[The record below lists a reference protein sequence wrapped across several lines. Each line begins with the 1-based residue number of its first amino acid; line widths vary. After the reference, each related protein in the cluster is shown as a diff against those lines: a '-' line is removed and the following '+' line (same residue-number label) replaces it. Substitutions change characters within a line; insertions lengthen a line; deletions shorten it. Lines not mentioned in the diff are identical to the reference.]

1 MAQVSPNTAQADRQ
15 QKKLA
20 AELRILATE
29 PAFELRSAELIDL
42 AHDLEQGT
50 RLDRWADLDLLQAY
64 VRPESLAQPPPSR
77 RAPLH
82 SQLRTALAA
91 KAGAGALVRTVRD
104 EIRQRPVREGFLE
117 AALGVLVFVP
127 LLITWFG
134 LREAVRAYGELSEEN
149 PKEATRPFLQLWQTG
164 FGGHLAPS
172 GRFENVALMAV
183 VLISLLVVL
192 SVWHARA
199 RSRADRVEAGLNG
212 EQEYLL
218 GRLASVL
225 TRIQLSLVP
234 HRAASPQQFTAG
246 LSKAATRMESLASR
260 ADRSHNS
267 LVNSAKALEDATTSL
282 ERAALALTGELPK
295 LGTAADRI
303 EAAVRDGQTATVK
316 AGTENQA
323 AAGQIADRIK
333 SAGDTVEASLKALAA
348 SQQSLATKSETVAQA
363 TERASQALVAS
374 AGRTND
380 AVDGMREATERWDAA
395 AAHWQDAAA
404 RLDTGLRG
412 LSVAQPRVAAFP
424 DTGAGA
430 VPGATAG
437 AASGA
442 VPGSSSGAVPDG
454 ASDGASAPTLA
465 GGRAYGAGFEY
476 DTPTERLLL
485 TGANGSSNGAAGA
498 GAGTSTGTGTGTGPD
513 APTAPTIPEQ
523 GPARPAQPPQ
533 DGVGP

>member
-1 MAQVSPNTAQADRQ
+1 MAQAASGTAQADLQ
-15 QKKLA
+15 QRKLA
-20 AELRILATE
+20 AELRVLAAE
-29 PAFELRSAELIDL
+29 PAFELRSTEFIDL

-50 RLDRWADLDLLQAY
+50 RLDRWADVDLVQAF
-64 VRPESLAQPPPSR
+64 VRPESLAQPPPAP
-77 RAPLH
+77 RASLFA
-82 SQLRTALAA
+82 QLRVALAA
-91 KAGAGALVRTVRD
+91 KAGAGALARTVRD
-104 EIRQRPVREGFLE
+104 ELRQRPVREGFLE

-134 LREAVRAYGELSEEN
+134 LREAVRAYGELSQEN

-164 FGGHLAPS
+164 FGGHLASS

-199 RSRADRVEAGLNG
+199 RSRTDRVEARLNG

-218 GRLASVL
+218 GRLASLL
-225 TRIQLSLVP
+225 TRIQLALVP

-267 LVNSAKALEDATTSL
+267 LVDSAKALEDATTSL

-303 EAAVRDGQTATVK
+303 EAAVRDGQAATAK

-323 AAGQIADRIK
+323 AAGRIADRVK

-348 SQQSLATKSETVAQA
+348 AQQTLATKSETVAQA
-363 TERASQALVAS
+363 SERASKALVDS
-374 AGRTND
+374 TGRTND

-404 RLDTGLRG
+404 RLESG
-412 LSVAQPRVAAFP
+412 LSGLTVSRN
-424 DTGAGA
+424 G
-430 VPGATAG
+430 
-437 AASGA
+437 SGA
-442 VPGSSSGAVPDG
+442 LPDPFGPAPERAPGTDPAPD
-454 ASDGASAPTLA
+454 ASSAPTLA
-465 GGRAYGAGFEY
+465 GGRASGAGFEY
-476 DTPTERLLL
+476 DTPTERLSPAGVNG
-485 TGANGSSNGAAGA
+485 GARS
-498 GAGTSTGTGTGTGPD
+498 GPD
-513 APTAPTIPEQ
+513 APAPGVPEQ
-523 GPARPAQPPQ
+523 RPARPPYPPQ
-533 DGVGP
+533 DEVGP

>member
-1 MAQVSPNTAQADRQ
+1 MAQVSPNTAQADPE

-20 AELRILATE
+20 AELRTLAAE

-42 AHDLEQGT
+42 AKDLEQRT
-50 RLDRWADLDLLQAY
+50 RLDRWADVDLVGSY
-64 VRPESLAQPPPSR
+64 VRPESLAQPPAAH

-82 SQLRTALAA
+82 TQLRTTLAA
-91 KAGAGALVRTVRD
+91 KSGAKALVRTVR
-104 EIRQRPVREGFLE
+104 EEMRRRPVREGSLE
-117 AALGVLVFVP
+117 ALLGVLVFVP

-134 LREAVRAYGELSEEN
+134 LREAVRAYGELSQEN

-164 FGGHLAPS
+164 FGGHLSSS

-199 RSRADRVEAGLNG
+199 RSRADRAEAKLNG

-218 GRLASVL
+218 GRLASLL
-225 TRIQLSLVP
+225 TRIQLTLVP

-267 LVNSAKALEDATTSL
+267 LVTSAKALEDATTSL
-282 ERAALALTGELPK
+282 ENAAVALTGELPK
-295 LGTAADRI
+295 LGTVADRI
-303 EAAVRDGQTATVK
+303 EAAVRGGQAATMR
-316 AGTENQA
+316 AGAENQA
-323 AAGQIADRIK
+323 AAGRIADRVK

-348 SQQSLATKSETVAQA
+348 AQQTLATKSEAVAQA
-363 TERASQALVAS
+363 TERASQALVDS
-374 AGRTND
+374 AGRTNE

-412 LSVAQPRVAAFP
+412 L
-424 DTGAGA
+424 A
-430 VPGATAG
+430 VPRAETGMPPD
-437 AASGA
+437 
-442 VPGSSSGAVPDG
+442 PGSGPGTGPAPDPAPDSSA
-454 ASDGASAPTLA
+454 APTLP

-485 TGANGSSNGAAGA
+485 TGANGGANGGTNNGANASSNGGA
-498 GAGTSTGTGTGTGPD
+498 GAVPD
-513 APTAPTIPEQ
+513 APTTPGIPQQ
-523 GPARPAQPPQ
+523 GPARPPYPPQ
-533 DGVGP
+533 DEVGP